1 MKIKDLDFEKFI
13 SEEEIKQKI
22 ASIAETIDDHYKE
35 KTPVFLP
42 ILNGSFMFG
51 ADLLK
56 QISIPCRVS
65 FVKISSYVGTV
76 SSGQIKTLIGLDE
89 SLFNQHI
96 LIVED
101 IIDTGLTLQKIVE
114 ELKSLGT
121 KSVEVISLL
130 RKKPA
135 RDKGIVV
142 KYLGFEIESEFVV
155 GYGLDY
161 DGLGRNLK
169 EIYKTNPE
177 NISHPKRPSLKIVPG
192 LLYSSPCSNRKT
204 FQTRKQLTI
213 YMINIILFGPPGAGK
228 GTQSAKIIEKYS
240 LLHIATGDLFRK
252 HLKEGTPLGNLAKE
266 YMNKGNLVPDQV
278 VIDMVDD
285 KIKSAE
291 NTSGII
297 FDGFPRTI
305 PQAEALDKLLT
316 SKGAPIKVLIELV
329 VPEDEL
335 RKRLADR
342 AMKENRPDDAKPE
355 VIENRIAV
363 YKGETAAVADYYKNL
378 GKYASVVG
386 VGQIEN
392 IFSNICREIDK
403 SLLL

>member
-1 MKIKDLDFEKFI
+1 
-13 SEEEIKQKI
+13 
-22 ASIAETIDDHYKE
+22 
-35 KTPVFLP
+35 
-42 ILNGSFMFG
+42 
-51 ADLLK
+51 
-56 QISIPCRVS
+56 
-65 FVKISSYVGTV
+65 
-76 SSGQIKTLIGLDE
+76 
-89 SLFNQHI
+89 
-96 LIVED
+96 
-101 IIDTGLTLQKIVE
+101 
-114 ELKSLGT
+114 
-121 KSVEVISLL
+121 
-130 RKKPA
+130 
-135 RDKGIVV
+135 
-142 KYLGFEIESEFVV
+142 
-155 GYGLDY
+155 
-161 DGLGRNLK
+161 
-169 EIYKTNPE
+169 
-177 NISHPKRPSLKIVPG
+177 
-192 LLYSSPCSNRKT
+192 
-204 FQTRKQLTI
+204 
-213 YMINIILFGPPGAGK
+213 MINIILFGPPGAGK

-240 LLHIATGDLFRK
+240 LLHVATGDLFRK

-305 PQAEALDKLLT
+305 PQAQALDKLLN

-363 YKGETAAVADYYKNL
+363 YKGETVAVAEYYKNL
-378 GKYASVVG
+378 AKYASVVG

-403 SLLL
+403 TLLL